1 MWLLCKGVNSSRFT
15 GDLLRS
21 CSSYTCRN
29 METLTEGNKGQ
40 NEETPVDP
48 QNSTG
53 RKQPGRAVQLQTRAA
68 FLSFIKAVGCLC
80 LYLVTYL
87 FSIFW
92 PCCMACGIL
101 VPWPGIEPMSP
112 AVEAWSLNN
121 WTTREVP
128 SPPFYWRNWA
138 RYLSI
143 AIGLMT
149 GGAQI
154 WTQAIW
160 QQSLNLDSQRS

>member
-1 MWLLCKGVNSSRFT
+1 MCKGVNSSRFT

-68 FLSFIKAVGCLC
+68 FLSLIKTVVCL
-80 LYLVTYL
+80 
-87 FSIFW
+87 
-92 PCCMACGIL
+92 
-101 VPWPGIEPMSP
+101 
-112 AVEAWSLNN
+112 
-121 WTTREVP
+121 
-128 SPPFYWRNWA
+128 
-138 RYLSI
+138 
-143 AIGLMT
+143 
-149 GGAQI
+149 
-154 WTQAIW
+154 
-160 QQSLNLDSQRS
+160 